1 MALAERLA
9 EDMKQAM
16 RSKDKMRLSVLRLV
30 KAAIRNTEIDKKIT
44 LGDEEIVGILRK
56 EVKQRKETMATIE
69 TSGRDDLIEELKLE
83 LEILGEYLPAEM
95 DEAQIELLV
104 QEVIREV
111 GATSKADLGK
121 VMPVVMKR
129 IGGQAEGRTINRIV
143 QQVLGNL

>member
-56 EVKQRKETMATIE
+56 EVKQRKETMTTIE
-69 TSGRDDLIEELKLE
+69 GSGRDDLIEELKLE

-104 QEVIREV
+104 QEVIRKV